1 LRTHLTAA
9 CIGVALSVL
18 AVTLVYGHD
27 HWINH
32 GKYLDPVTGLH
43 CCDQHDCKTLDETA
57 IEGAL
62 RLPDGGL
69 TVEGVTFRRGQ
80 QHKSEDGRW
89 YRCATRCVFTPV
101 DG

>member
-1 LRTHLTAA
+1 MIRAVLALMLIITP
-9 CIGVALSVL
+9 ALS
-18 AVTLVYGHD
+18 HD

-43 CCDQHDCKTLDETA
+43 CCDQHDCKPLTEAA
-57 IEGAL
+57 IETVTRG
-62 RLPDGGL
+62 PDGAMS
-69 TVEGVTFRRGQ
+69 VEGVTFRKGQ

-89 YRCATRCVFTPV
+89 YRCASRCVFTPV